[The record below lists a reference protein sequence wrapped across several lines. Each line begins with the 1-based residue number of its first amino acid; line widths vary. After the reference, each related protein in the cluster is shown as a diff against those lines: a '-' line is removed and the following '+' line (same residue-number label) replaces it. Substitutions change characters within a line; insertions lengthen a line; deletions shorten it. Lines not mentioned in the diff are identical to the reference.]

1 MSCLNGE
8 YLRTADLFRPD
19 FIAKRRSLHFNT
31 HLNTSARDQLL
42 ITPSPSMA
50 GCTGMEL
57 RALSGRE
64 NKRDSSQKSAN
75 SWPNLCSKARLDTGL
90 PKKWKAITTE
100 TTTGMYLWYKNY
112 LSIHSQ
118 PASPSVIFFYF
129 SCSFLL
135 SRMGGLTKSFGIVH
149 PSASLSSILPSHRH
163 PHRCWVVPF
172 TDYIAI
178 NKKPQQTKLQVQ

>member
-118 PASPSVIFFYF
+118 RASPSVIFFYF

-135 SRMGGLTKSFGIVH
+135 SRMGGLTKSVGIVH
-149 PSASLSSILPSHRH
+149 PSASVSAISPSHRH
-163 PHRCWVVPF
+163 PHRCWVVPL